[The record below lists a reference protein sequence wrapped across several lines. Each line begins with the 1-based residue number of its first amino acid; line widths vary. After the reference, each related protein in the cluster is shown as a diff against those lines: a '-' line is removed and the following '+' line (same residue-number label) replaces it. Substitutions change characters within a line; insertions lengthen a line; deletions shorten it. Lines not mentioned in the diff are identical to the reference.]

1 MIVVSQLWI
10 DFLLIAVTS
19 ITDTLLPCAHIVWK
33 GYNHNLKGLS
43 LHAVST
49 WWHTQIKITLD
60 LNCISLVKIHLLTF
74 GITKLRTEKHL
85 RQWHLLFNW
94 FNIAKSIN
102 LPNTR
107 KKNHLHCCNQKCI
120 IYYIFC
126 MKIDF
131 VLISN
136 GMGLFTSWNYCCLP
150 FKSLFAIVYPLDVL
164 SFRKCVP
171 LMRWINKYSQ
181 CIVNMRPQQKWYFLL
196 FRKLGI
202 FLENDLSNLLNNR
215 HHAWMSNNVIY

>member
-1 MIVVSQLWI
+1 MRSHCVKRVQSQFERIVTACSFHLVTHTNQDYSWFELHFSGENTPFDFRYYEIENRKTSAAMTFVIQLIQHCKI
-10 DFLLIAVTS
+10 DQF
-19 ITDTLLPCAHIVWK
+19 
-33 GYNHNLKGLS
+33 
-43 LHAVST
+43 
-49 WWHTQIKITLD
+49 
-60 LNCISLVKIHLLTF
+60 
-74 GITKLRTEKHL
+74 TKYKE
-85 RQWHLLFNW
+85 NW
-94 FNIAKSIN
+94 E
-102 LPNTR
+102 

-120 IYYIFC
+120 IYNIFC

-150 FKSLFAIVYPLDVL
+150 FKPLFAFVYPLDVL

-196 FRKLGI
+196 FCKLGI
-202 FLENDLSNLLNNR
+202 FLESDLSNLLNNR